1 MAFAAPRGAYTIIP
15 SSTGPI
21 DTESTAFLAGNHVNL
36 AQTIEIRVRKGLTRG
51 ISGPNTGY
59 FPEERRPKLAGVSR
73 KAESEV
79 AGSLVISSRQDVR
92 AFAAAREKVL
102 DGDAEHSRRHLT
114 EEALMALAPPV
125 GVLSRDETIEAVAFH
140 QQTPSDEA

>member
-21 DTESTAFLAGNHVNL
+21 DTESTAFLAGNHPNL

-73 KAESEV
+73 EAESEV
-79 AGSLVISSRQDVR
+79 AGSLVISSRQDVER
-92 AFAAAREKVL
+92 LLQLEKKFWTGMPGTLVVIS
-102 DGDAEHSRRHLT
+102 SRRHSWLS
-114 EEALMALAPPV
+114 LRQPV
-125 GVLSRDETIEAVAFH
+125 CSAGTKR
-140 QQTPSDEA
+140 